1 MLKRK
6 KILSVDEYIDGI
18 INFNRTIFA
27 KAITL
32 IESSNPQHSK
42 LAQKV
47 LKKILNRTG
56 NSIRIGITGSP
67 GAGKSTF
74 IEALGIKLC
83 EKGHRLAILTID
95 PSSIRSKGSILG
107 DKTRMERLSTFENVF
122 IRPSP
127 SGGTLGGVAKKTK
140 ETILLCEAAGF
151 DIIIIETVGVGQSEI
166 TVRAMVDFFLLLIM
180 PGGGDELQGI
190 KKGSVE
196 IADAI
201 VVNKADGNNVIL
213 ANLTKDAYKQA
224 IHYILPATE
233 GWETPVLT
241 VSAKENKGIDELW
254 QNVEKFVQT
263 TKSNGIFYK
272 RRKSQQIEWFYNT
285 LYNRIKEIFFSNPDV
300 NKIMPKIEKMVADGK
315 TTPDEAVAKLIKL
328 YSKS

>member
-1 MLKRK
+1 M
-6 KILSVDEYIDGI
+6 SVEEYVDGI

-32 IESSNPQHSK
+32 IESSNPQHCK
-42 LAQKV
+42 IAQKV

-74 IEALGIKLC
+74 IEALGVQLC
-83 EKGHRLAILTID
+83 EKGHQIAILTVD

-107 DKTRMERLSTFENVF
+107 DKTRMERLSAFENVF

-166 TVRAMVDFFLLLIM
+166 TVRAMVDFYLLLIM

-201 VVNKADGNNVIL
+201 VVNKADGSNVTL

-224 IHYILPATE
+224 IHYILPATD

-241 VSAKENKGIDELW
+241 VSAKENKGINELW

-263 TKSNGIFYK
+263 TKSNGIFYQ
-272 RRKSQQIEWFYNT
+272 RRKAQQIEWFYNT
-285 LYNRIKEIFFSNPDV
+285 LYDRIKEMFFSNPNV
-300 NKIMPKIEKMVADGK
+300 NKIMPKIEKMVAEGK
-315 TTPDEAVAKLIKL
+315 TTPDDAVAKLIKL
-328 YSKS
+328 YSK

>member
-107 DKTRMERLSTFENVF
+107 DKTRMERLSAFENVF

>member
-1 MLKRK
+1 M
-6 KILSVDEYIDGI
+6 SVDEYIDGI